1 MRTIGEIKKDLER
14 KMEAEMLRIGS
25 NIPYTPD
32 PKTGMYEDMGAK
44 DICWWT
50 NGFWPGMLWQMF
62 QDTGD
67 NRYKDAAQS
76 AEKRLAQAFDSSFT
90 GLHHDVGFMYFM
102 SAAVDYNLTKN
113 KQSYETALLAA
124 TVLAGR
130 YNPRGK
136 FIRCWNDNKTGWI
149 IVDSLMNLNLLYW
162 ASEVTGDPRFRYIAE
177 DHVDTVK
184 KVIVR
189 DDWTCNH
196 IVSLDP
202 TDGSVLTLPKCQGIS
217 PDTLWTRGQSWGLY
231 GFTVSYKHT
240 KKPEYLETAKKI
252 ADNFIAYA
260 KKWNYR
266 IPCDFLQSEEDG
278 LDDSTA
284 QCCAACGLLE
294 LADITGDQSYKK
306 EALQL
311 ILKADELFCNYDPQK
326 DGIVWRGTAAYHA
339 KDEGKN
345 IPIIYGDYFFIEA
358 IMRLSGKYVE
368 IW

>member
-1 MRTIGEIKKDLER
+1 MREIRDIKKDLER
-14 KMEAEMLRIGS
+14 KMEAEMLRVGS
-25 NIPYTPD
+25 NIPYKPN
-32 PKTGMYEDMGAK
+32 PQTGMYEDMGKK

-50 NGFWPGMLWQMF
+50 NGFWAGMLWQMF
-62 QDTGD
+62 HDTGD
-67 NRYKDAAQS
+67 TRYKETAQEV
-76 AEKRLAQAFDSSFT
+76 EKRLASAFSSQFT

-102 SAAVDYNLTKN
+102 SAVVDYTLTKN
-113 KQSYETALLAA
+113 QQAYETALLAA

-136 FIRCWNDNKTGWI
+136 FIRCWNDDRTGWI

-162 ASEVTGDPRFRYIAE
+162 ASDVTGDPRFRYIAE

-189 DDWTCNH
+189 EDWTCNH

-202 TDGSVLTLPKCQGIS
+202 TDGSVLTRPKCQGIG
-217 PDTLWTRGQSWGLY
+217 PDSLWTRGQSWGLY
-231 GFTVSYKHT
+231 GFAVSYKHT
-240 KKPEYLETAKKI
+240 KKAEYLDASKKI
-252 ADNFIAYA
+252 AANFIAYA
-260 KKWNYR
+260 QKWDYR
-266 IPCDFLQSEEDG
+266 IPCDFLQDTDEK

-294 LADITGDQSYKK
+294 LADITGDQLYKD
-306 EALQL
+306 EALKL
-311 ILKADELFCNYDPQK
+311 IMKADELFCDYDTEH
-326 DGIVWRGTAAYHA
+326 DGIVMRGTAAYHA
-339 KDEGKN
+339 KDDGKN

-358 IMRLSGKYVE
+358 IMRLTGNYVK